1 MVGMEL
7 RRRDSGIIAG
17 TSSPCQQSTKTA
29 KSTAAAAETKG
40 NSRKG
45 GNVVLT
51 SMSYR
56 YIE

>member
-17 TSSPCQQSTKTA
+17 TSSPRQQSTKTA
-29 KSTAAAAETKG
+29 KSAATAETKG
-40 NSRKG
+40 NTQKG

-56 YIE
+56 